1 MKYIS
6 AFIKLLFFFGVL
18 VFLFLL
24 APLFANAETN
34 TFVNT
39 LNFHVS
45 SNNRYISDPYIKY
58 NNKYQELTFIDGEIP
73 PLSEQ
78 MPPYSGYWGFNS
90 NWNSSLDYNGMFY
103 RMLVQSNSDLN
114 FYNAPDELYIP
125 INLNTDGLSVSEDYV
140 NLTFQLYSECGF
152 DISSDI
158 CAEVGPLRTG
168 RISVELYDTV
178 YFSSQYVITS
188 PNKSYSCYTT
198 NINDYSAAAVV
209 CTIPRSS
216 FVGSSAYKVLKL
228 NLNSDIYRTYKP
240 ADGSDYYEEIYD
252 IFLRDQYWFSGTEHA
267 PHTLTVVPGKDSV
280 SATINISDTSDV
292 SKYCFGLS
300 LPGGGEMEQCS
311 ESNEFTF
318 SGLSNGEYQLSSY
331 VVYTDNTMSTRV
343 VEIFEITDS
352 VIPVLNYSVYMGG
365 YDDKLYVDLCGS
377 YGVSA
382 PIKSYFYQLD
392 GGEWIQ
398 SDKCTHD
405 FDVDGYGYYDVKV
418 YVEDELGNQ
427 SIVGGTA
434 MNFKDPQE
442 TNENFLEGIVETLDN
457 FFNGFFDFVNKVL
470 DPDTWFGVNSGYL
483 NDWFSRMNMLFS
495 EQFGFLAYPFTWI
508 LTFLQRLVEYQ
519 DTGHYIISWPDIA
532 VPNFDTNI
540 ISAGSFDLAT
550 LLKNS
555 TIATFHDLYFTC
567 LNGLIILSFLNLC
580 MNKIN
585 SVLGSHD
592 VQVYEITSTTDSQS
606 FTDRSSASSSL
617 SVRNRIG
624 QGNAGL
630 SGSQSKTRSDGSSIT
645 TTTTRRRRI
654 K

>member
-1 MKYIS
+1 MKYLS

-24 APLFANAETN
+24 APLFANAT
-34 TFVNT
+34 T
-39 LNFHVS
+39 LESQLQFRVS
-45 SNNRYISDPYIKY
+45 SYYLNESEPYIYY
-58 NNKYQELTFIDGEIP
+58 NGSYQQLDFLDGEIP
-73 PLSEQ
+73 PFSEK
-78 MPPYSGYWGFNS
+78 MPPYYGYWGFSNNWTGNS
-90 NWNSSLDYNGMFY
+90 NYNGMYY
-103 RMLVQSNSDLN
+103 RMLVKTNSDIEY
-114 FYNAPDELYIP
+114 YNAPEELYIP
-125 INLNTDGLSVSEDYV
+125 VRLPMSNDIEEDYTIISFRV
-140 NLTFQLYSECGF
+140 YSACSY
-152 DISSDI
+152 DISQEV
-158 CAEVGPLRTG
+158 CNEVGILRPGMLTAELG
-168 RISVELYDTV
+168 SRITNRNGK
-178 YFSSQYVITS
+178 FSFEGS
-188 PNKSYSCYTT
+188 N
-198 NINDYSAAAVV
+198 A
-209 CTIPRSS
+209 CTITTVDGFNQAMINCVIPTDRTSDNS
-216 FVGSSAYKVLKL
+216 GEYRVLKL
-228 NLNSDIYRTYKP
+228 NLNSDVYRTFSP
-240 ADGSDYYEEIYD
+240 EGEDYYQDFYD
-252 IFLRDQYWFSGTEHA
+252 IFVRDIFYYQGTDSSIHD
-267 PHTLTVVPGKDSV
+267 VSV
-280 SATINISDTSDV
+280 SVDKDTATAVLTTDNASDV
-292 SKYCFGLS
+292 TQYCVELRTPAGS
-300 LPGGGEMEQCS
+300 LISECQ
-311 ESNEFTF
+311 ESNTFTF
-318 SGLSNGEYQLSSY
+318 NDLSNGQYELGTIIYYNDGSQS
-331 VVYTDNTMSTRV
+331 MRV
-343 VEIFEITDS
+343 TELFDITDS
-352 VIPVLNYSVYMGG
+352 VKPVLNFNIYMGG

-377 YGVSA
+377 YGIAA
-382 PIKSYFYQLD
+382 PLQYYYYQLD

-398 SDKCTHD
+398 STTCTHD

-427 SIVGGTA
+427 SLQSGLAT
-434 MNFKDPQE
+434 NFSDPTEKNQ
-442 TNENFLEGIVETLDN
+442 NFIEEIGNSFLD
-457 FFNGFFDFVNKVL
+457 FIDTVL

-550 LLKNS
+550 LLENS

>member
-1 MKYIS
+1 MKYVS

-24 APLFANAETN
+24 GPLLSNAESSTS
-34 TFVNT
+34 VNT

-58 NNKYQELTFIDGEIP
+58 NNQYQQLTFIDGEIP

-78 MPPYSGYWGFNS
+78 KPPYAGYWGFNT
-90 NWNSSLDYNGMFY
+90 NWYHPGLEYNGMFY
-103 RMLVQSNSDLN
+103 RMLVQSNSDMN
-114 FYNAPDELYIP
+114 FYNAPEELYIP
-125 INLNTDGLSVSEDYV
+125 INLNTDGLSVEGDYV
-140 NLTFQLYSECGF
+140 KLTFQLYSECGF

-252 IFLRDQYWFSGTEHA
+252 IFLRDQYWFSGTDHA
-267 PHTLTVVPGKDSV
+267 PHTLTVVPGEDSV
-280 SATINISDTSDV
+280 TATINISDTSDV

-311 ESNEFTF
+311 DSNEFTF
-318 SGLSNGEYQLSSY
+318 SGLSNGEYQLNSY
-331 VVYTDNTMSTRV
+331 VVYNDNTMSNRV

-352 VIPVLNYSVYMGG
+352 VIPVLNYNIYMGG

-377 YGVSA
+377 YGVDA

-392 GGEWIQ
+392 GGEWIE
-398 SDKCTHD
+398 SDKCTYD
-405 FDVDGYGYYDVKV
+405 FDVDGYGFYSVQV
-418 YVEDELGNQ
+418 FVVDELGNQ
-427 SIVGGTA
+427 SIIGGTS

-442 TNENFLEGIVETLDN
+442 TNEDFMATIVDGLNN
-457 FFNGFFDFVNKVL
+457 FFNNFSDFVSNML
-470 DPDTWFGVNSGYL
+470 NPDFWFGVEDSYL

-532 VPNFDTNI
+532 VPNFDANI

-550 LLKNS
+550 LLENDV
-555 TIATFHDLYFTC
+555 INTFHETYFIVV
-567 LNGLIILSFLNLC
+567 NGLIILSFLNYCL
-580 MNKIN
+580 NKIN

-592 VQVYEITSTTDSQS
+592 SREYEVTTSSDVESVDLATGYVNQRTTSTH
-606 FTDRSSASSSL
+606 
-617 SVRNRIG
+617 
-624 QGNAGL
+624 
-630 SGSQSKTRSDGSSIT
+630 T
-645 TTTTRRRRI
+645 TTKRRR
-654 K
+654 KK